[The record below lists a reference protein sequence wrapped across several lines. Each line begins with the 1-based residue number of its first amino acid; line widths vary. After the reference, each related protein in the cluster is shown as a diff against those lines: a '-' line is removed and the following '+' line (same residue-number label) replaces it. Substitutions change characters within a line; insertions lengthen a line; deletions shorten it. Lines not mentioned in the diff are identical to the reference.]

1 MKRVFNKTI
10 SFCLVLLMCLGILT
24 PWLDVYAEESNEYI
38 LKVIATNEYSDAV
51 RFGDGYLL
59 LKDGKFNNITSKTTY
74 TFVDADGNKR
84 EIKNNIGFTKIYL
97 NTSGDTYYVDY
108 GALVVGKDDKVAL
121 MDMDGNLY
129 GGSTNFYECV
139 VHAGDNLFYTT
150 NDTAGKSDKAD
161 TAVWTL
167 RRKDGSVV
175 KDFTNLNFYR
185 DRVHSNGYEY
195 IMNEN
200 EEKSELLVINSNGDI
215 TSLGT
220 DISSFNVYG
229 ELGYIVT
236 YRYSQNGNG
245 YLISLFNENGTK
257 VFDIDNCNYIDI
269 YGLAKFG
276 FASVSLNKEGE
287 YCETLVD
294 KTGKILYEIGKYSTI
309 SYYDDKNAIAI
320 DENTNM
326 YLVDHSDNVIFD
338 VDNFAKEFGVAYK
351 AITFSSYYIDST
363 LTVTLVDTNKENDP
377 GTSFFF
383 DDKGNEITGN
393 LKGQINNFDGTY
405 ASLYDSDT
413 ETYGVVSKYGN
424 FEKRDYDYIN
434 LLNEGDVV
442 AIADE
447 HSDGSKILIMKDG
460 NDINKYDQLGES
472 QWPYRLFINE
482 HALVKAKGK
491 EQYGIIDTNGNEIIP
506 VGEYS
511 DFVQFDDSECILA
524 YKDGRAYLF
533 DTNGKVLN
541 VEGQYKNIGDY
552 VTNFYKFA
560 SGKNWTEYTNGVT
573 SKNTTVTMDANNKLG
588 VVRVVKL
595 PNTFDVNNDG
605 KVDIEDIS
613 AIALKYNKTSSD
625 WEWDSKFDFNDDN
638 IIDIYDLTLIS
649 KEL

>member
-1 MKRVFNKTI
+1 MKRVFNKTV
-10 SFCLVLLMCLGILT
+10 SFCLVLLMCLGIVT

-108 GALVVGKDDKVAL
+108 GAIVVGKDDKVAL
-121 MDMDGNLY
+121 MDIDGNLY
-129 GGSTNFYECV
+129 GGYTNFYECV

-150 NDTAGKSDKAD
+150 NDTAGKSDKAN
-161 TAVWTL
+161 TSVWTL

-175 KDFTNLNFYR
+175 KEFTNLNFYR
-185 DRVHSNGYEY
+185 ERVHSNGYEY

-220 DISSFNVYG
+220 NIRSFNVYG
-229 ELGYIVT
+229 ELGYVVT
-236 YRYSQNGNG
+236 YKYSESGNG
-245 YLISLFNENGTK
+245 YLISVFNENGTK
-257 VFDIDNCNYIDI
+257 VFDIDNCHYIDI

-276 FASVSLNKEGE
+276 FASVRLSKDGE
-287 YCETLVD
+287 YYETLVD
-294 KTGKILYEIGKYSTI
+294 KTGKILYEIGKYSNI

-320 DENTNM
+320 DENANM

-338 VDNFAKEFGVAYK
+338 VDNFAKEFGESYK

-393 LKGQINNFDGTY
+393 IKGQINNFDGTY

-413 ETYGVVSKYGN
+413 ETYGVVSKDGN
-424 FEKRDYDYIN
+424 FEKRGYDYIS
-434 LLNEGDVV
+434 LLNEGDIV
-442 AIADE
+442 AIADK
-447 HSDGSKILIMKDG
+447 HSDVSKILIMKDG

-472 QWPYRLFINE
+472 QWPYRLFING
-482 HALVKAKGK
+482 HALVKARGK

-506 VGEYS
+506 VGQYS

-524 YKDGRAYLF
+524 YKNGKPYLF

-541 VEGQYKNIGDY
+541 FEGQYKNIGDY

-595 PNTFDVNNDG
+595 SNTFDVNNDG

-613 AIALKYNKTSSD
+613 AIALKYNKTNSD
-625 WEWDSKFDFNDDN
+625 WGWDSKFDFNDDN
-638 IIDIYDLTLIS
+638 IIDIYDLTFIS